1 MFDYS
6 SKIALV
12 TGASG
17 DIGKAIAI
25 SLAKQG
31 AKVAITGTRSK
42 VLDQICKQY
51 PKAFISVVCDLS
63 QRDNVKTIVSDVE
76 NKLGPID
83 ILINNAGIAEDQLAV
98 RMNDEMWHKVM
109 NVNLFA
115 AFNLSKS
122 VLKGMMKRRYGRII
136 QITSIVGYT
145 GNPGQTNY
153 AASKAGLV
161 GMSKSLAMEVASRNI
176 TVNCIAP
183 GFIETSMTDVLSE
196 SQKKTLIEKIPS
208 KKLGL
213 PQDVASACI
222 FLASDEASYIN
233 GSTIHV
239 NGGLAMI

>member
-51 PKAFISVVCDLS
+51 PKAFISVVGDLS

>member
-6 SKIALV
+6 NKIALV

-17 DIGKAIAI
+17 DIGRAIAI
-25 SLAKQG
+25 NLAKQG
-31 AKVAITGTRSK
+31 AKVAITGRRSK

-51 PKAFISVVCDLS
+51 PKAFTPLVGDLS

-98 RMNDEMWHKVM
+98 RMDDEKWQKVM

-122 VLKGMMKRRYGRII
+122 VVKGMMKRRYGRII
-136 QITSIVGYT
+136 QITSIVGHT

-183 GFIETSMTDVLSE
+183 GFIETSMTAVLSD
-196 SQKKTLIEKIPS
+196 SQKETLIEKIPS
-208 KKLGL
+208 KKLGV

-222 FLASDEASYIN
+222 FLASDEVAYIN

>member
-6 SKIALV
+6 NKIALV

-17 DIGKAIAI
+17 DIGRAIAI

-31 AKVAITGTRSK
+31 AKVAITGRRSK

-51 PKAFISVVCDLS
+51 PKAFTPLVGDLS

-98 RMNDEMWHKVM
+98 RMNDEMWQKVM

-122 VLKGMMKRRYGRII
+122 VIKGMMKRRYGRII
-136 QITSIVGYT
+136 QITSIVGHT

-183 GFIETSMTDVLSE
+183 GFIETSMTAVLSE

>member
-6 SKIALV
+6 NKIAVV

-17 DIGKAIAI
+17 DIGRAIAI
-25 SLAKQG
+25 NLAKQG
-31 AKVAITGTRSK
+31 AKVAITGRRSK

-51 PKAFISVVCDLS
+51 PKAFTPLVGDLS

-98 RMNDEMWHKVM
+98 RMDDEKWQKVM

-122 VLKGMMKRRYGRII
+122 VVKGMMKRRYGRII
-136 QITSIVGYT
+136 QITSIVGHT

-183 GFIETSMTDVLSE
+183 GFIETSMTAVLSD
-196 SQKKTLIEKIPS
+196 SQKETLIEKIPS

>member
-6 SKIALV
+6 NKIALV

-17 DIGKAIAI
+17 DIGRAIAI

-31 AKVAITGTRSK
+31 AKVAITGRRSK

-51 PKAFISVVCDLS
+51 PKAFTPLVGDLS

-98 RMNDEMWHKVM
+98 RMNYEMWQKVM

-122 VLKGMMKRRYGRII
+122 VIKGMMKRRYGRII
-136 QITSIVGYT
+136 QITSIVGHT

-153 AASKAGLV
+153 AAS
-161 GMSKSLAMEVASRNI
+161 
-176 TVNCIAP
+176 
-183 GFIETSMTDVLSE
+183 
-196 SQKKTLIEKIPS
+196 
-208 KKLGL
+208 
-213 PQDVASACI
+213 
-222 FLASDEASYIN
+222 
-233 GSTIHV
+233 
-239 NGGLAMI
+239 

>member
-6 SKIALV
+6 NKIALV

-42 VLDQICKQY
+42 VLDQICKQF
-51 PKAFISVVCDLS
+51 PKAFISVVSDLS
-63 QRDNVKTIVSDVE
+63 QRNNVKTLISEVE
-76 NKLGPID
+76 NKLGSID
-83 ILINNAGIAEDQLAV
+83 ILVNNAGIAEDQLAV

-122 VLKGMMKRRYGRII
+122 VIKGMMKRRYGRII

-183 GFIETSMTDVLSE
+183 GFIETSMTDILSE
-196 SQKKTLIEKIPS
+196 SQKKILIEKIPS

-222 FLASDEASYIN
+222 FLASEEASYIN

>member
-6 SKIALV
+6 NKIALV

-17 DIGKAIAI
+17 DIGRAIAI

-31 AKVAITGTRSK
+31 AKVAITGRRLK

-51 PKAFISVVCDLS
+51 PKAFTPLVRDLS

-98 RMNDEMWHKVM
+98 RMNYEMWQKVM

-122 VLKGMMKRRYGRII
+122 VIKGMMKRRYGRII
-136 QITSIVGYT
+136 QITSIVGHT

-153 AASKAGLV
+153 AASKAGLM

-183 GFIETSMTDVLSE
+183 GFIETSMTAVLSE

>member
-6 SKIALV
+6 NKIALV

-17 DIGKAIAI
+17 DIGRAIAI
-25 SLAKQG
+25 NLAKQG
-31 AKVAITGTRSK
+31 AKVAITGRRLK

-51 PKAFISVVCDLS
+51 PKAFTPLVGDLS

-98 RMNDEMWHKVM
+98 RMDDEKWQKVM

-122 VLKGMMKRRYGRII
+122 VVKGMMKRRYGRII
-136 QITSIVGYT
+136 QITSIVGHT

-183 GFIETSMTDVLSE
+183 GFIETSMTAVLSD
-196 SQKKTLIEKIPS
+196 SQKETLIEKIPS
-208 KKLGL
+208 KKLGV

>member
-6 SKIALV
+6 NKIALV

-17 DIGKAIAI
+17 DIGRAIAI
-25 SLAKQG
+25 NLAKQG
-31 AKVAITGTRSK
+31 AKVAITGRRSK

-51 PKAFISVVCDLS
+51 PKAFTPLVGDLS

-98 RMNDEMWHKVM
+98 RMNDEMWQKVM

-122 VLKGMMKRRYGRII
+122 VVKGMMKRRYGRII
-136 QITSIVGYT
+136 QITSIVGHT

-183 GFIETSMTDVLSE
+183 GFIETSMTAVLSD
-196 SQKKTLIEKIPS
+196 SQKETLIEKIPS
-208 KKLGL
+208 KKLGV

>member
-6 SKIALV
+6 NKIALV

-17 DIGKAIAI
+17 DIGRAIAI
-25 SLAKQG
+25 NLAKQG
-31 AKVAITGTRSK
+31 AKVAITGRRSK

-51 PKAFISVVCDLS
+51 PKAFTPLVGDLS

-98 RMNDEMWHKVM
+98 RMDDEKWQKVM

-115 AFNLSKS
+115 AFNLSKF
-122 VLKGMMKRRYGRII
+122 VVKGMMKRRYGRII
-136 QITSIVGYT
+136 QITSIVGHT

-183 GFIETSMTDVLSE
+183 GFIETSMTAVLSD
-196 SQKKTLIEKIPS
+196 SQKETLIEKIPS

>member
-6 SKIALV
+6 NKIALV

-17 DIGKAIAI
+17 DIGRAIAI
-25 SLAKQG
+25 NLAKQG
-31 AKVAITGTRSK
+31 AKVAITGRRSK

-51 PKAFISVVCDLS
+51 PKAFTPLVGDLS

-98 RMNDEMWHKVM
+98 RMDDEKWQKVM

-122 VLKGMMKRRYGRII
+122 VVKGMMKRRYGRII
-136 QITSIVGYT
+136 QITSIVGHT

-183 GFIETSMTDVLSE
+183 GFIETSMTAVLSD
-196 SQKKTLIEKIPS
+196 SQKETLIEKIPS

>member
-51 PKAFISVVCDLS
+51 PKAFISVVGDLS

-136 QITSIVGYT
+136 QITSIVGFT

-183 GFIETSMTDVLSE
+183 GFIESSMTDVLSE
-196 SQKKTLIEKIPS
+196 SQKKILIEKIPS